1 MRIGIDID
9 GVLTDISKFYLD
21 YGAKFAF
28 ENNIE
33 PIIADPNEY
42 EIEEILDLEKGAHK
56 EFWKKYDEF
65 YTKKIYTR
73 EFAAEVIDK
82 LKNEGNEIHI
92 ITARNPNEEQSETWT
107 SDWLDDNN
115 IHYDNL
121 VFTDKKVEYC
131 KENNIDLMI
140 EDSVNNILA
149 LSKVIPVVCL
159 DNRYN
164 KECEGKNI
172 TRCYSWYDIYSKILK
187 MNKRG

>member
-56 EFWKKYDEF
+56 EFWEKYDEF

-82 LKNEGNEIHI
+82 LKSNGNEIHI
-92 ITARNPNEEQSETWT
+92 ITARNPKEEQSETWT

-131 KENNIDLMI
+131 REKNIDLVI
-140 EDSVNNILA
+140 EDNVNNVLA
-149 LSKVIPVVCL
+149 LSKIIPVICL

>member
-1 MRIGIDID
+1 MKIGIDID

-42 EIEEILDLEKGAHK
+42 EIEEILDLKKGAHK
-56 EFWKKYDEF
+56 EFWEKYDEF

-82 LKNEGNEIHI
+82 LKSNGNEIHI
-92 ITARNPNEEQSETWT
+92 ITARNQEKEEIWT
-107 SDWLDDNN
+107 RDWLQNN
-115 IHYDNL
+115 SIYYDKL
-121 VFTDKKVEYC
+121 EFTDKKVEYC
-131 KENNIDLMI
+131 KENNIDLVI
-140 EDSVNNILA
+140 EDNVNNVLA
-149 LSKVIPVVCL
+149 LSKMIPVICL

-187 MNKRG
+187 KNK